1 MALRSLFIIALVLVP
16 TLAHLIIPEVR
27 QDILDN
33 SAQEVLRKMLPTRK
47 REKELQKPEKQLQL
61 KHKENPVAMSA
72 NNDKTFEGF
81 KNGALQDMF
90 KPDEL
95 AALSKECSQAAEA
108 VQKEREMTPPPR
120 IPYKRCEHTPC
131 VGRMEMTTKGGV
143 TKHAEGPMC
152 LPKECMNS
160 ADQKVISAQMQEKMS
175 KLMKDAKITLELDCT
190 AAGGADKGAGGDRE
204 ITVEDDYLHDA
215 QPLPSQGHPAAR
227 RTNYKSEVGRLSL
240 TPLAAVAVLLVNF
253 FLP

>member
-1 MALRSLFIIALVLVP
+1 MALRSLCIIALVLVP
-16 TLAHLIIPEVR
+16 TLAHLILPEVK
-27 QDILDN
+27 QEKYILDN
-33 SAQEVLRKMLPTRK
+33 SAQELLRKMLPMRK
-47 REKELQKPEKQLQL
+47 PEKELQL
-61 KHKENPVAMSA
+61 KHRENPMAMSA
-72 NNDKTFEGF
+72 NNDETIEGF

-108 VQKEREMTPPPR
+108 VQKEREMQPH
-120 IPYKRCEHTPC
+120 PYKRCEHTPC

-160 ADQKVISAQMQEKMS
+160 ADQKVISAQMQKTMS

-190 AAGGADKGAGGDRE
+190 AGGGADKGAGGDRE
-204 ITVEDDYLHDA
+204 ITVDDDYVSDA

-227 RTNYKSEVGRLSL
+227 RTNYKSEVGPLTL

-253 FLP
+253 FLL